1 MDRDKRMKAYEQP
14 WQLLIPAKSY
24 TIIRVDGRAFH
35 TLTRGMEKPFDHDFM
50 EDMDAV
56 GMHLCSQIQGA
67 QFAYIQSDEVSVLIT
82 DFGSNAQQWFGGEV
96 LKMVSISAAEAT
108 MAFNIGGRHST
119 FDSRVF
125 TVPDRHEAIN
135 YFLWRQAD
143 SMRNAIQMVGQA
155 HFSHKSLHKV
165 NLVGI
170 AYMLAERGIKMD
182 DYPEGAR
189 TGRVVTKQTRNEFIT
204 YTHKGTGQEHTTEA
218 LRTFW
223 QARTAPW
230 FDWDER
236 GFLETN
242 VPTRE
247 EINGTQTPESV
258 LDPGPPGSGGL
269 LEAGQAQQ
277 GP

>member
-35 TLTRGMEKPFDHDFM
+35 TLTKGLEKPFDHDFM
-50 EDMDAV
+50 EHMDAV
-56 GMHLCSQIQGA
+56 GMHLCAEIQGA

-82 DFGSNAQQWFGGEV
+82 DFTSNAAQWFGGDV

-108 MAFNIGGRHST
+108 VAFNAGGKHGT

-155 HFSHKSLHKV
+155 HFTPKELHKV

-170 AYMLAERGIKMD
+170 AMKLAEKRVLMD
-182 DYPEGAR
+182 SYPTGAR
-189 TGRVVTKQTRNEFIT
+189 LGRVVTKQTRNEFVT
-204 YTHKGTGQEHTTEA
+204 YTRKDTGDEHTTEA

-242 VPTRE
+242 VPYRE
-247 EINGTQTPESV
+247 EINGTQTAEPV
-258 LDPGPPGSGGL
+258 LDSGPPGSGGL
-269 LEAGQAQQ
+269 PAAGQA
-277 GP
+277 